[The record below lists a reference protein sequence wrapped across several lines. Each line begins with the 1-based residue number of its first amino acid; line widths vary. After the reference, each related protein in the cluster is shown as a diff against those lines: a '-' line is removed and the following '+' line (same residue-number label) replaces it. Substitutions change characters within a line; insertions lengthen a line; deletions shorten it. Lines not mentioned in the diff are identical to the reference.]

1 MAERRYDGRHTIRSL
16 DEINIRQHS
25 SEASMWCW
33 RCWPLRPPIAFVMV
47 GTLVAA
53 ACGPRA
59 PESAASGVIAFPI
72 TPTKTVASSP
82 GLIALGKKTFE
93 KECIACHGA
102 VGNGEGDAAY
112 LLYPRPRDFTSG
124 QFRIIST
131 WDGVPTDDDLF
142 RTISRGMPG
151 SAMPSWAHMPE
162 ETRWGLVHYVKSFS
176 KRPLTVNASHEPDQ
190 FGSGGA
196 GVVTVPPEP
205 VYDDAARI
213 RARELFAKGCA
224 PCHGATAKGD
234 GAQKQ
239 TDSKGFPTRPR
250 DLTLGVFKGSP
261 EPDQVYRRIVA
272 GLPGSPMPQ
281 SGYLQGK
288 DGWHLVHFVRSLSS
302 DAQRAKVEMKK
313 FRIVASRVPTLPTN
327 ADSGI
332 WRNTQAVNLHMMP
345 LWWRTDR
352 PEEITVRAVHDGRSL
367 ALLLKWEDGSHDE
380 TAIRPQDFRDA
391 AAIEFALTADPP
403 FFAMGQAGAPVNIWM
418 WKSERQA
425 DLQPVF
431 QDIDKQ
437 YPNIGI
443 DSYPN
448 LLMSPMEQPT
458 RNALTMR
465 SDPRFVTAWGAGNIV
480 ADPTRRSAAENL
492 IAQGFGTLRAHPMQD
507 QLVEANGVYATG
519 SYQVQFTR
527 AFASGSN
534 AIRLA
539 PGDRV
544 PVAFAV
550 WNGSAGDRDGKKSVT
565 IWQELLLEK

>member
-1 MAERRYDGRHTIRSL
+1 M
-16 DEINIRQHS
+16 
-25 SEASMWCW
+25 
-33 RCWPLRPPIAFVMV
+33 RCWILQRPVSFLMAA
-47 GTLVAA
+47 TLLTA
-53 ACGPRA
+53 ACGRRA
-59 PESAASGVIAFPI
+59 TESTAPGVIPFAI
-72 TPTKTVASSP
+72 APTKILASSSY
-82 GLIALGKKTFE
+82 LLALGTKTFE
-93 KECIACHGA
+93 KECVACHGA
-102 VGNGEGDAAY
+102 AGNGEGDAAY

-131 WDGVPTDDDLF
+131 WDGVPTDDDVF

-151 SAMPSWAHMPE
+151 SAMPSWAHLSE
-162 ETRWGLVHYVKSFS
+162 ETRWGLVHYVKTFA
-176 KRPLTVNASHEPDQ
+176 KRPLKINANHEPDK

-196 GVVTVPPEP
+196 GLLTIPPEP
-205 VYDDAARI
+205 PDDDAGRA

-224 PCHGATAKGD
+224 PCHGATARGD
-234 GAQKQ
+234 GTQKQ

-261 EPDQVYRRIVA
+261 GSEHVYRRIVA

-281 SGYLQGK
+281 SGYLQGN
-288 DGWHLVHFVRSLSS
+288 DGWHLTHFVRSLSS
-302 DAQRAKVEMKK
+302 DAQRAKAEMKK
-313 FRIVASRVPTLPTN
+313 FRIVAGRVATLPTN
-327 ADSGI
+327 PDSGV
-332 WRNTQAVNLHMMP
+332 WRTASPINLHMMP

-352 PEEITVRAVHDGRSL
+352 PEEVTVRALHDGKSL
-367 ALLLKWEDGSHDE
+367 AVLLKWEDGSHDE

-391 AAIEFALTADPP
+391 AAVEFALTPDPP
-403 FFAMGQAGAPVNIWM
+403 FFAMGQPGAPVNIWM

-431 QDIDKQ
+431 QDLEKV

-448 LLMSPMEQPT
+448 SAKSPLEQPT
-458 RNALTMR
+458 RNALTLQ
-465 SDPRFVTAWGAGNIV
+465 SNPTFVTAWGAGNIV
-480 ADPTRRSAAENL
+480 ADPTRHSAAEDL
-492 IAQGFGTLRAHPMQD
+492 TAQGFGTLRAHPVKD
-507 QLVEANGVYATG
+507 QAVEANGVYATG
-519 SYQVQFTR
+519 SYQVQFTH
-527 AFASGSN
+527 ALAGSST
-534 AIRLA
+534 ATRLA